1 MDYSAPCQPSRLFTQ
16 LLRGL
21 KLSVGSLL
29 LLLVAQNAFAAPV
42 TLAWNAVSSIA
53 VDGYVLYYGYA
64 SGNYS
69 MSVDVGNYTTAALS
83 GLEEGRTHYFT
94 VTAYDVANNTESS

>member
-1 MDYSAPCQPSRLFTQ
+1 MDYSALSQPSRRSTRLS
-16 LLRGL
+16 RGL
-21 KLSVGSLL
+21 KLSVCSLL
-29 LLLVAQNAFAAPV
+29 LLFAQNAFAAPV